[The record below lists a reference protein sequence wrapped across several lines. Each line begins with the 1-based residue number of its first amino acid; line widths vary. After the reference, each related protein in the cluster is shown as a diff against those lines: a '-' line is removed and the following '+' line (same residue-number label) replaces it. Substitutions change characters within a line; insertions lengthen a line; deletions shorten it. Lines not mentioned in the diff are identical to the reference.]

1 MDAFRLSLYTSIV
14 AMREAATNKKTRNGE
29 VIASTKDIPLIL
41 LFSKAMQTNA
51 IQGRMK
57 YRIDLNIADTS
68 FPAC

>member
-1 MDAFRLSLYTSIV
+1 MK
-14 AMREAATNKKTRNGE
+14 EAATNKKTRNGE